1 MTSTC
6 LAKPTKIL
14 QKSML
19 RGIPSWPSLFTW
31 FFIQFSLIL
40 QPFEPS
46 KSCFFLK
53 EKQGFFKK
61 WPFEVSIDFSSIL
74 LPTCFHFPFQN
85 PSKSHQKSI
94 LAGIDF
100 LIDFCIV
107 FFSIWARFW
116 NPTWSHVGFK
126 NRSGA
131 NQNASQDGLE
141 SHKPP

>member
-1 MTSTC
+1 MRPTC
-6 LAKPTKIL
+6 FPKPTKIL
-14 QKSML
+14 QKAVP

-31 FFIQFSLIL
+31 FFIEFSSIL

-46 KSCFFLK
+46 KSLFFLRK
-53 EKQGFFKK
+53 NKVFFKK
-61 WPFEVSIDFSSIL
+61 LPFEVSIDFSSIL
-74 LPTCFHFPFQN
+74 VPTCLHFPFQN

-100 LIDFCIV
+100 LIDFCID
-107 FFSIWARFW
+107 FFSIFARFW
-116 NPTWSHVGFK
+116 SPTWSHVGFK